1 VIKKSNFLIM
11 KNINFSVLMSVYKK
25 ERVSYLDECLRSLV
39 CQSLLPSEIILVED
53 GPIPEDLNNIIEK
66 YSRILPIKIVRIEKN
81 GGLAAALNVGL
92 RHCTNELIVR
102 MDTDDVSL
110 PYRFERQIR
119 YMLSHPRIDVSSA
132 WIEERD
138 EGMANVFFVKKLP
151 LEHDE
156 ILKFSKK
163 RNPISHPVSIFKK
176 SAVMSV
182 GGYPDIF
189 PEDYALWSLMLVN
202 KFRFANIQETLLYM
216 RTGPD
221 FMRRRGFNFFKGEMR
236 LLNYQKSIGF
246 LSWYEFFISLL
257 IKAVLRL
264 SPLKFREFLYKFAR

>member
-1 VIKKSNFLIM
+1 MS
-11 KNINFSVLMSVYKK
+11 FSVLMSVYKK
-25 ERVSYLDECLRSLV
+25 EKANYLEECLESLIL
-39 CQSLLPSEIILVED
+39 QSLQPSEIVLVED
-53 GPIPEDLNNIIEK
+53 GEITSDLRGIIGK
-66 YSRILPIKIVRIEKN
+66 YAAIMPIKSVRLTQN
-81 GGLAAALNVGL
+81 MGLATALNEGL
-92 RHCTNELIVR
+92 KLCSNELIAR

-110 PYRFERQIR
+110 PHRFERQIEF
-119 YMLSHPRIDVSSA
+119 MLTHPEIDICSS
-132 WIEERD
+132 WVEERD
-138 EGMANVFFVKKLP
+138 EYMSKVLFLKKLP
-151 LEHDE
+151 SLHDD
-156 ILKFSKK
+156 IFMFSKR

-202 KFRFANIQETLLYM
+202 KFRFSNIQETLLYM

-236 LLNYQKSIGF
+236 LLSYQRSIGF
-246 LSWYEFFISLL
+246 LSTYEFFISLL
-257 IKAVLRL
+257 IKVVLRL

>member
-1 VIKKSNFLIM
+1 M

-25 ERVSYLDECLRSLV
+25 EQASYLDECLKSLV
-39 CQSLLPSEIILVED
+39 RQSLPPSEVILVED
-53 GPIPEDLNNIIEK
+53 GPISEDLNNIVEK
-66 YSRILPIKIVRIEKN
+66 YSLLLPMKIVRIEKN

-92 RHCTNELIVR
+92 KHCANELIAR

-110 PYRFERQIR
+110 PHRFERQVK
-119 YMLSHPRIDVSSA
+119 YMSSHPNIDVSSA

-138 EGMANVFFVKKLP
+138 EKMADVLFVKKLP
-151 LEHDE
+151 LGHDD
-156 ILKFSKK
+156 IIKFSKK
-163 RNPISHPVSIFKK
+163 RNPISHPVSIFRK

-202 KFRFANIQETLLYM
+202 NFRFSNIQETLLYM

-221 FMRRRGFNFFKGEMR
+221 FLRRRGFNFFKGEMR
-236 LLNYQKSIGF
+236 LLNYQRSIGF
-246 LSWYEFFISLL
+246 LSCYEFSISLL
-257 IKAVLRL
+257 IKVVLRL
-264 SPLKFREFLYKFAR
+264 SPLKFREFLYRFAR

>member
-1 VIKKSNFLIM
+1 M

-25 ERVSYLDECLRSLV
+25 EQASYLDECLRSLV
-39 CQSLLPSEIILVED
+39 CQSLPPSEVILVED
-53 GPIPEDLNNIIEK
+53 GPIPEDLNDIIDK
-66 YSRILPIKIVRIEKN
+66 YLRILPMKIVRIEKN

-92 RHCTNELIVR
+92 KHCSNELIIR

-110 PYRFERQIR
+110 PYRFERQVE
-119 YMLSHPRIDVSSA
+119 YMLSHPNIDVSSA

-138 EGMANVFFVKKLP
+138 EKMADVLFMKKLP
-151 LEHDE
+151 LGHDD

-202 KFRFANIQETLLYM
+202 KFRFSNIQETLLYM

-236 LLNYQKSIGF
+236 LLSYQKSIGF
-246 LSWYEFFISLL
+246 LSAYEFFISLL
-257 IKAVLRL
+257 IKVVLRL

>member
-1 VIKKSNFLIM
+1 
-11 KNINFSVLMSVYKK
+11 MSVYEK
-25 ERVSYLDECLRSLV
+25 EQAAYLNECLKSLV
-39 CQSLLPSEIILVED
+39 CQSLPPSEIILVED
-53 GPIPEDLNNIIEK
+53 GPIPADLINIIEK
-66 YSRILPIKIVRIEKN
+66 YSLILPIKIVRIEKN

-92 RHCTNELIVR
+92 KHCTNELIAR

-110 PYRFERQIR
+110 PYRFERQVK
-119 YMLSHPRIDVSSA
+119 YMSSHPHIDVSSA

-138 EGMANVFFVKKLP
+138 ERMANVLFVKKLP

-189 PEDYALWSLMLVN
+189 PEDYALWSIMLVN
-202 KFRFANIQETLLYM
+202 KFRFSNIQETLLYM

-221 FMRRRGFNFFKGEMR
+221 FMRRRGFNFFKGEVR
-236 LLNYQKSIGF
+236 LLNYQKSTGF

-257 IKAVLRL
+257 IKVVLRL

>member
-1 VIKKSNFLIM
+1 M
-11 KNINFSVLMSVYKK
+11 KTINFSVLMSVYKK
-25 ERVSYLDECLRSLV
+25 EQAAYLDECLRSLV
-39 CQSLLPSEIILVED
+39 CQSLPPSEVILVED

-66 YSRILPIKIVRIEKN
+66 YSRILPMKIVRIEKN

-92 RHCTNELIVR
+92 KHCSNELIVR

-110 PYRFERQIR
+110 PYRFERQVK
-119 YMLSHPRIDVSSA
+119 YMLSHPDIDVSSA

-138 EGMANVFFVKKLP
+138 EKMANVLFIKKLP
-151 LEHDE
+151 LGHND

-182 GGYPDIF
+182 GGYPDVF
-189 PEDYALWSLMLVN
+189 PEDYALWSLLLVN
-202 KFRFANIQETLLYM
+202 KFIFSNIPETLLYM

-221 FMRRRGFNFFKGEMR
+221 FMGRRGFNLFKGEMR

-246 LSWYEFFISLL
+246 LSFYEFFISFM
-257 IKAVLRL
+257 IKVVLRL